1 MKFFAAALLV
11 LSINA
16 ITVKQMEGESDQTAQ
31 MKAFGEKL
39 NIEIPEEVLALE
51 DNAAISQALV
61 ETATAAG
68 KSEDEIS
75 AALGMWVHLH
85 AIFAWFSCNI

>member
-1 MKFFAAALLV
+1 
-11 LSINA
+11 
-16 ITVKQMEGESDQTAQ
+16 

-68 KSEDEIS
+68 KSEDEI
-75 AALGMWVHLH
+75 AGALGM
-85 AIFAWFSCNI
+85 

>member
-16 ITVKQMEGESDQTAQ
+16 ITVKQMEGESDQAAQ

-75 AALGMWVHLH
+75 AALGM
-85 AIFAWFSCNI
+85 

>member
-11 LSINA
+11 LSIQA
-16 ITVKQMEGESDQTAQ
+16 VSVKSLEGSDDTTAQ

-51 DNAAISQALV
+51 DNAAISAALV
-61 ETATAAG
+61 ETATNAG
-68 KSEDEIS
+68 KSEDEIA
-75 AALGMWVHLH
+75 AALGM
-85 AIFAWFSCNI
+85 

>member
-16 ITVKQMEGESDQTAQ
+16 ITVKQMATDDAEDHASQ

-51 DNAAISQALV
+51 DNAAISAALV
-61 ETATAAG
+61 ETATTAG
-68 KSEDEIS
+68 KSEDEIA
-75 AALGMWVHLH
+75 AALGM
-85 AIFAWFSCNI
+85 